1 MGELKTRLASCRRAL
16 ETLEEAVEMPFSVIV
31 RDGCIQRF
39 EYSFETTWKLLKTFL
54 EGQEGILC
62 HSAKGCFREALKA
75 GLLTVE
81 QTELSLEMTDD
92 RNVTSHTYIEAV
104 AEAIYRRIPS
114 YLTVMSDLLAEI
126 EEDLAEGSLDE

>member
-16 ETLEEAVEMPFSVIV
+16 ASLEEAVEMPFSVIV

-54 EGQEGILC
+54 EEQEGILC

-114 YLTVMSDLLAEI
+114 YLTVMSDLLAKIDEAMA
-126 EEDLAEGSLDE
+126 EESLDE